1 MQLTYSNGPMPLQPR
16 RTGAG
21 KFLRSPRF
29 AGPAILF
36 LSFATLGATV
46 SRAQDQQ
53 SQSVAEAARQERA
66 RKQEQQKSA
75 KHVYTEEDLKHP
87 NILTPEDR
95 AQIEAK
101 KNECAQKNNCSP
113 AAPQNPPAALDADSQ
128 TPGTSPDPAT
138 SLGEVARQLRK
149 QKELQALKPKQTEP
163 FHLPFSTPTLAS
175 PILPER
181 PAVRPPA
188 QPVLRP
194 KTSSPKMPSNVF
206 RRDPFSAVPVRP
218 EVRRP
223 EVPRA
228 EVVHPEIRPSEKS
241 PNVRETVRPE
251 VHADAHASVRENIR
265 PMARPKVSSDVRPK
279 VREDVVPVVP
289 LTVHAEFSKVVR
301 PTLRAHGRLITPTQP
316 KISSRFAAPSIL
328 IQPMQ
333 PPAPPSKPVQPS
345 APPSPGQ
352 PTASA
357 STIRPVQPQPALHP
371 TTISVQNVV
380 TVQSGDSLWK
390 LAHRTLGRG
399 NRYPELLAIN
409 PSVVNPD
416 QIRAGAQL
424 NLPEVS
430 AIPISTGIASNSAAS
445 TIKVRKGNTL
455 WNLAKSSLGR
465 SSAWTCLAAA
475 NPSISDPNRIYE
487 GQVMI
492 LPRACSSSPA
502 VPSSARSQDSAVRP

>member
-1 MQLTYSNGPMPLQPR
+1 MQLTYSNGPLPLQPR

-21 KFLRSPRF
+21 KISRSNRF
-29 AGPAILF
+29 AAPAVLF
-36 LSFATLGATV
+36 LSFATFGATV

-53 SQSVAEAARQERA
+53 DQSVAEAARQERA
-66 RKQEQQKSA
+66 RKQEQQKTA

-101 KNECAQKNNCSP
+101 KNECAQKNNCAP
-113 AAPQNPPAALDADSQ
+113 APQNPPAALDANSQ
-128 TPGTSPDPAT
+128 TPATSLGPGT

-163 FHLPFSTPTLAS
+163 FHLPFSTPALAS
-175 PILPER
+175 PILPEH
-181 PAVRPPA
+181 PGIHPPA

-218 EVRRP
+218 EVPRAKVVRPEIRRP
-223 EVPRA
+223 E
-228 EVVHPEIRPSEKS
+228 KS
-241 PNVRETVRPE
+241 PSVRETIRPE
-251 VHADAHASVRENIR
+251 IHPDIHTSDHENTR
-265 PMARPKVSSDVRPK
+265 PTMRPKVSSDVQPR
-279 VREDVVPVVP
+279 VREDVVPAAVP
-289 LTVHAEFSKVVR
+289 LTVRPDFSKEVR
-301 PTLRAHGRLITPTQP
+301 PAHRAHNRLTTPAQP

-390 LAHRTLGRG
+390 LAQRTLGRG